1 MSNFDNDISARLK
14 RSLSGAPAP
23 ELSTDIVSGAAAHP
37 APRLGNPARTLR
49 IAGGAG
55 LAVAVVAVGA
65 LVVAPTLTRPPLFT
79 AAAASGAPGAQDAV
93 SPATESMKIGWWVD
107 YNYSAGAGLSTDT
120 GSGEVYQL
128 VLDGEP
134 EQRASD
140 IAGLFGV
147 DGSPAKSSYSD
158 PSYPTWVVGPE
169 DGSAP
174 TVSVT
179 WAGTGDWWY
188 SDPAASSVYICDP
201 SVTAEQ
207 SVDYGCTLP
216 ADAPENL
223 APSEDEA
230 RAQTQSLLASTGFEV
245 DAADITTYSD
255 DWSTTATANLVV
267 GGAKTALDWS
277 ITWSNTGEISWA
289 YGHSVTV
296 QSRGSYG
303 TVSAVDAV
311 DRLEDGRWWGSAG
324 PDYQGGGAIAY
335 AADLKTGA
343 ADEPTTEQTT
353 APEAEPTA
361 PAPVDPEATAEPAPT
376 EPVPTEPV
384 PTEPVP
390 TDPVPVDPIPTD
402 APTPEVVNVTVE
414 TAEPTL
420 LLMWDADGGA
430 WLVPG
435 YAMKVADGWWSSV
448 VSLVDGVIALPE
460 PVETEVLVD

>member
-14 RSLSGAPAP
+14 RSLGSAQAP
-23 ELSTDIVSGAAAHP
+23 ELSTDIVSGAAAHS
-37 APRLGNPARTLR
+37 APRLSNPARTLR

-55 LAVAVVAVGA
+55 LAVAVVAIGA
-65 LVVAPTLTRPPLFT
+65 LVVAPTLNRPPLFT
-79 AAAASGAPGAQDAV
+79 AAAASGATGAQDAV

-107 YNYSAGAGLSTDT
+107 YNYSAGSGLSTDT
-120 GSGEVYQL
+120 GSGNVYQL
-128 VLDGEP
+128 ALDGEP

-147 DGSPAKSSYSD
+147 DGTPAKASYSD

-230 RAQTQSLLASTGFEV
+230 RAETQSLLASTGFEV
-245 DAADITTYSD
+245 DASDIPPYSD

-267 GGAKTALDWS
+267 DGTKTALDWS
-277 ITWSNTGEISWA
+277 ITWSNTGDISWA

-343 ADEPTTEQTT
+343 AEEPTTEPTT
-353 APEAEPTA
+353 APEADPTA
-361 PAPVDPEATAEPAPT
+361 EPVDPDATPAP
-376 EPVPTEPV
+376 EAPA
-384 PTEPVP
+384 EPVP
-390 TDPVPVDPIPTD
+390 TDPIPTDPIPVDPIPTD
-402 APTPEVVNVTVE
+402 TPTPEVVNVTVE
-414 TAEPTL
+414 TAESTL
-420 LLMWDADGGA
+420 LLMWDADGNA

-460 PVETEVLVD
+460 PVETGVLVD